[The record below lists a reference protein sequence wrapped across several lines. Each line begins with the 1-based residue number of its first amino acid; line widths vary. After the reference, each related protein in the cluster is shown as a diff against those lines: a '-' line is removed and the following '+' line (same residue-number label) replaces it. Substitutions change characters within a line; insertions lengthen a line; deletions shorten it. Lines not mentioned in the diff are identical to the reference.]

1 MANEP
6 EMKDPEAIRQR
17 MEQTRTALT
26 EKLETLENQV
36 VQTVQGATSAVT
48 ETVESVKD
56 AVHETVSSVKE
67 SVSDTV
73 ETVKD
78 TFDLPLQVERHPW
91 VMFGGSVAVG
101 YLAGTLLPSIGPGRI
116 DWDAMS
122 QPAEPQGFRA
132 AEPRGF
138 RATEETVRP
147 NGRSSQMSNWLGNL
161 SQTFGGEID
170 KLKGLAIGT
179 ALGVARDF
187 LVQSVPEHLG
197 DQVRELMDNFT
208 TKLGGQR
215 IEGPI
220 LRTSHE
226 RSQDQ
231 GHAQEWRAPY
241 EAGQPRR
248 AT

>member
-6 EMKDPEAIRQR
+6 EMNDPEAIRQR
-17 MEQTRTALT
+17 MEQTRSALT

-36 VQTVQGATSAVT
+36 VDTVQGATTAVS
-48 ETVESVKD
+48 ETVASVKE
-56 AVHETVSSVKE
+56 AVQGTVSTVKE

-73 ETVKD
+73 ETVKH

-101 YLAGTLLPSIGPGRI
+101 YLAGTLLPSMGPRRI

-122 QPAEPQGFRA
+122 QPAAEPQGFRA
-132 AEPRGF
+132 AEEP
-138 RATEETVRP
+138 ARP
-147 NGRSSQMSNWLGNL
+147 NGRTSESSRWLGNL
-161 SQTFGGEID
+161 TQTFGGEID

-179 ALGVARDF
+179 ALGIARDF

-220 LRTSHE
+220 LETCQE
-226 RSQDQ
+226 RSEDR
-231 GHAQEWRAPY
+231 GRAQEWRAPH
-241 EAGQPRR
+241 EAGQPVR

>member
-6 EMKDPEAIRQR
+6 EVNDPEVIRQQ

-36 VQTVQGATSAVT
+36 VETVQETTSAVS
-48 ETVESVKD
+48 ETVESVKE
-56 AVHETVSSVKE
+56 AVQETVCTVKE
-67 SVSDTV
+67 SVSDAV
-73 ETVKD
+73 DTVKH

-101 YLAGTLLPSIGPGRI
+101 YLAGTLLPSMGPRRI

-122 QPAEPQGFRA
+122 QPPEPQGFRPVE
-132 AEPRGF
+132 EP
-138 RATEETVRP
+138 ARP
-147 NGRSSQMSNWLGNL
+147 NGRSSQPSWLG
-161 SQTFGGEID
+161 SVTQTFGGEID

-179 ALGVARDF
+179 LLGVARDF

-197 DQVRELMDNFT
+197 DQVKELMDNFT
-208 TKLGGQR
+208 TKLGGER

-220 LRTSHE
+220 LETCHHQSE
-226 RSQDQ
+226 DQ
-231 GHAQEWRAPY
+231 GRAQEWRAPY
-241 EAGQPRR
+241 EAGQPVR

>member
-6 EMKDPEAIRQR
+6 EVNDPEVIRQR
-17 MEQTRTALT
+17 MEQTRMALT

-36 VQTVQGATSAVT
+36 VETVQGATSAVT

-56 AVHETVSSVKE
+56 AVQETVCTVKE

-73 ETVKD
+73 ETVKH

-101 YLAGTLLPSIGPGRI
+101 YLAGTLLPSMGPRRV

-122 QPAEPQGFRA
+122 QPAEPKA
-132 AEPRGF
+132 F
-138 RATEETVRP
+138 RATEEPARP
-147 NGRSSQMSNWLGNL
+147 NGRSSQSSQWLGGL
-161 SQTFGGEID
+161 TQTFGSEID
-170 KLKGLAIGT
+170 QLKGLAIGT
-179 ALGVARDF
+179 LLGVARDF

-197 DQVRELMDNFT
+197 DQVKELMDNFT

-220 LRTSHE
+220 LETCHD
-226 RSQDQ
+226 RSPDQ
-231 GHAQEWRAPY
+231 GRAQEWRAPY
-241 EAGQPRR
+241 EAGQPVR